1 MMKTQESQVCENGEA
16 DAAGQDYGNVQ
27 DMKLPATAYLNPDLD
42 DEQYHGAT
50 PSPQMMAP

>member
-1 MMKTQESQVCENGEA
+1 MKTQESQVCENGEA